1 MDTVDKIKS
10 INSFKEEINIMEVC
24 GTHTMAISKFGLR
37 NLFNDNIKLISGPG
51 CPVCV
56 TPDAYLDYVYDL
68 ALKED
73 VLITTYGDMLRVP
86 GSRPE
91 ITLENAKALGANV
104 KMVYSSM
111 DALEIAK
118 ANPFKKVVFLGIG
131 FETTT
136 PAAAIAIKEAYE
148 NSINN
153 FYVLSLHKIV
163 EPVMRTLLEDK
174 ELKIEGFLCPGHV
187 AAIIGEDGFKFLEE
201 YNCTGVITGFEL
213 DEIVDGIYT
222 IINNYK
228 NKNYVV
234 DNCYRRLVREN
245 GNKIAIDT
253 INEVFEVKNSNW
265 RGIGVINDSGLRIK
279 EKYSNHDIEK
289 VYPINEN
296 AEVRNNGCS
305 CGEILKGK
313 LKPNECKLFGKVCTP
328 ENPVGPCM
336 VSMEGSCSAYYKYN
350 Y

>member
-1 MDTVDKIKS
+1 MDTLDKIKI
-10 INSFKEEINIMEVC
+10 INSFDEDINIMEVC

-37 NLFNDNIKLISGPG
+37 NILNKNIRLISGPG

-56 TPDAYLDYVYDL
+56 TSDVHLDYVYEL

-73 VLITTYGDMLRVP
+73 TIIATYGDMFRVP

-104 KMVYSSM
+104 RMVYSSM

-118 ANPFKKVVFLGIG
+118 LNPSKKVIFLGIG

-136 PAAAIAIKEAYE
+136 PAAAIAIKEAYG

-174 ELKIEGFLCPGHV
+174 ELKIDGFLCPGHV
-187 AAIIGEDGFKFLEE
+187 AAIIGEKGFKFLEE
-201 YNCTGVITGFEL
+201 YNCTGAITGFEL

-234 DNCYRRLVREN
+234 DNCYKRLVRKN
-245 GNKIAIDT
+245 GNEIAIHM
-253 INEVFEVKNSNW
+253 INEVFELKNDYW
-265 RGIGVINDSGLRIK
+265 RGMGIINNSGLKIR
-279 EKYSNHDIEK
+279 EKYAHHDIEK
-289 VYPINEN
+289 VYPINVK
-296 AEVRNNGCS
+296 ADAKNNGCS